1 MYTSDRSTTLLS
13 KYFSLLTTLSNL
25 LSTDTSF
32 YPTLTYSILLHSMYI
47 FFCSFLLPL
56 QMEFLKVSASP
67 ISPDIWRKLVI
78 REEENNKQGKNK
90 KKFRRNRDNAGSRRK
105 IKRKRP
111 TIIITIIMTIAQNW
125 GMKIFH
131 WWNRNKILY

>member
-1 MYTSDRSTTLLS
+1 
-13 KYFSLLTTLSNL
+13 
-25 LSTDTSF
+25 
-32 YPTLTYSILLHSMYI
+32 
-47 FFCSFLLPL
+47 
-56 QMEFLKVSASP
+56 MEFLKVSASP